1 MTEWSATTMV
11 PQCVVAGTRSVG
23 MNDEHTRVH
32 KKSSIRIRPVLV
44 NVLVASFYGFFLYTS
59 LRYWLKTGSLVG
71 IGLIVFNT
79 LVVGC
84 LLARKN
90 ASAVTE
96 SIPNW
101 ILASLTQ
108 VAPLLLRPV
117 ASSVPTLELVS
128 GIGQVVGVGLMIAS
142 LMALNRSIGVVAA
155 NRGIKTRGPY
165 AWIRHPLYAGEILFD
180 VSFLLSNWSSW
191 NGALILALILA
202 QVVRSV
208 QEESLL
214 LRDERY
220 ALYRTAV
227 AYRLVPWVF

>member
-1 MTEWSATTMV
+1 MPDSGAATIGLPCARAEARSA
-11 PQCVVAGTRSVG
+11 A
-23 MNDEHTRVH
+23 MNDGQTLVQRE
-32 KKSSIRIRPVLV
+32 SSIRLRSLLV
-44 NVLVASFYGFFLYTS
+44 NVLVSLFYVFFLYTS
-59 LRYWLKTGSLVG
+59 IQYWLRTGSLVG
-71 IGLIVFNT
+71 IGLVACNS

-84 LLARKN
+84 LLTRKN

-108 VAPLLLRPV
+108 VAPLVLRPV
-117 ASSVPTLELVS
+117 GSSVPTLLFVS

-142 LMALNRSIGVVAA
+142 LMALNRSIGVFAA

-214 LRDERY
+214 LGDERY
-220 ALYRTAV
+220 VLYRTAV
-227 AYRLVPWVF
+227 PYRMVPWVF